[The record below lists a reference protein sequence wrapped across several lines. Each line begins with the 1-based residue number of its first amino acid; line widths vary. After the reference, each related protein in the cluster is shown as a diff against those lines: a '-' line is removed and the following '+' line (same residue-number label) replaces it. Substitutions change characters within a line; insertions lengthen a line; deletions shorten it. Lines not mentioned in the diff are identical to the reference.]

1 MRNIGERGLA
11 AGLYDIPE
19 PSSGVKIGQTKSTF
33 LRGLIRNASFSNT
46 RHRKYV
52 YDLLRLE
59 EYIADGYHGWASA
72 VHYGCLKNRYRCEWE
87 KIYAELKPDERRERG
102 KKGEQTYAMWL
113 DMNKTIDANA
123 REEEE
128 EARRRWLAAG
138 GRP

>member
-1 MRNIGERGLA
+1 MRNTRERGPPPR
-11 AGLYDIPE
+11 LYDMPK
-19 PSSGVKIGQTKSTF
+19 SSREVRGQKSTF
-33 LRGLIRNASFSNT
+33 LRGLIRNASFSNA

-72 VHYGCLKNRYRCEWE
+72 VHYGCLKNQYRYEWE
-87 KIYAELKPDERRERG
+87 KIYAELKPDQWKELVR
-102 KKGEQTYAMWL
+102 KGEQTYVMWL
-113 DMNKTIDANA
+113 DMKKTIEVNA

-128 EARRRWLAAG
+128 EARRQWLAAG